1 MRPILDLLLA
11 AALSGLAAAGACVA
25 GLQFFARPAIGWI
38 GMAACALIGLL
49 FLWRRH
55 RVAAAGM
62 VLPPNEVPPASPRV
76 MIKLAELFADTGAQP
91 G

>member
-1 MRPILDLLLA
+1 
-11 AALSGLAAAGACVA
+11 
-25 GLQFFARPAIGWI
+25 
-38 GMAACALIGLL
+38 
-49 FLWRRH
+49 
-55 RVAAAGM
+55 M